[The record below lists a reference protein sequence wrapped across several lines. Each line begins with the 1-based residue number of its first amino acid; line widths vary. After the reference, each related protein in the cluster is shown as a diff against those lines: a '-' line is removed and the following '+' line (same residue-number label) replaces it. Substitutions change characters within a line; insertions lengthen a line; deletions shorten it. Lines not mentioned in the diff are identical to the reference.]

1 MDNKVLLI
9 LSDGMRPDSIAAC
22 KSGTAVKIL
31 NESLYTLSA
40 RTVMPSVTLPCHMSL
55 FLGVPAE
62 RHGILTNTYTP
73 QVRPVRGLC
82 EVLRSAG
89 RKCAFFYNWGEL
101 RDLAQPDSLAHSCYI
116 SGHIYTYEK
125 ANELA
130 ADAAI
135 AHIGAFDPDFTFLYL
150 GLTDAA
156 GHDHGWMSE
165 RYLAAVAASWET
177 IDRVIGT
184 LPQNYTVII
193 TSDHGG
199 HDRSHGSSLD
209 EDMLIPLIIRTPERL
224 TGKIEKADIIDIAPT
239 VTRLLGAASD
249 PEWEGHALLTS
260 NIKSI

>member
-22 KSGTAVKIL
+22 RNGTADKIL
-31 NESLYTLSA
+31 SESLYTLSA
-40 RTVMPSVTLPCHMSL
+40 QTVMPSVTLPCHMSL

-89 RKCAFFYNWGEL
+89 KQCAFFYNWGEL

-116 SGHIYTYEK
+116 SGHVYTYEK

-135 AHIGAFDPDFTFLYL
+135 SFIGSFDPDFTFLYL

-156 GHDHGWMSE
+156 GHDHGWMSD
-165 RYLAAVAASWET
+165 RYLEAVSASWDT
-177 IDRVIGT
+177 AGRVIGS
-184 LPQNYTVII
+184 LPANYTVII

-199 HDRSHGSSLD
+199 HGRSHGSSMD
-209 EDMLIPLIIRTPERL
+209 EDMLIPLIIRTPGRL
-224 TGKIEKADIIDIAPT
+224 TGKIGQAGIIDIAPT
-239 VTRLLGAASD
+239 AARLLGTEPD
-249 PEWEGHALLTS
+249 PEWEGRDLLP
-260 NIKSI
+260 